1 MKIAILGSRG
11 IPARYGGFETL
22 AEELSERLVKKGH
35 EVTVYCCKPYDESHQ
50 KVYKGVKRVVLPTIK
65 GKVLEKPVFA
75 LISLLHVAFRKIDV
89 VLMLGVSVACFC
101 FIPRIFGIR
110 VAINIDGLEWQRRK
124 WGGMVARYLKY
135 SEKMAGVTANAVITD
150 ARWIQDY
157 YLREYGKEAV
167 YIAYGADIM
176 YCPPNETLETY
187 QLEKNGYILYVGR
200 FDPENNALVVREAY
214 DEMREARKKLVMVGD
229 APYAGDYIRRLKDTQ
244 NPGIKFT
251 GYLFGQGYREIQSNA
266 YLYIQAGE
274 VGGTHLAL
282 LEAMGAGNCILAND
296 VPEHREVLGDAGI
309 YYKGKEDLK
318 EKMEMLLSNDALV
331 NEKRE
336 AARTI
341 VRTEYSWE
349 RITAEYERLFR
360 RMLDQAYDSTRSQ
373 SMYGQ

>member
-1 MKIAILGSRG
+1 
-11 IPARYGGFETL
+11 
-22 AEELSERLVKKGH
+22 
-35 EVTVYCCKPYDESHQ
+35 
-50 KVYKGVKRVVLPTIK
+50 
-65 GKVLEKPVFA
+65 
-75 LISLLHVAFRKIDV
+75 
-89 VLMLGVSVACFC
+89 MLGVSVACFC

-124 WGGMVARYLKY
+124 WGGLVARYLKF

-157 YLREYGKEAV
+157 YLREYRKEAV

-176 YCPPNETLETY
+176 YYPPNETLERY

-244 NPGIKFT
+244 NNDIVFT

-296 VPEHREVLGDAGI
+296 VPEHREVLGEAGI
-309 YYKGKEDLK
+309 YYNGKEDLK

-341 VRTEYSWE
+341 VRKKYSWE
-349 RITAEYERLFR
+349 RITAEYETLFR
-360 RMLDQAYDSTRSQ
+360 RILDRKKI
-373 SMYGQ
+373 